1 MTVTYRY
8 GYPVPLSR
16 RDLALIADTR
26 RRLADGSAR
35 RARLAAGVKVTEIAA
50 VLEVEPS
57 AVTQWEHAVR
67 TPTAAHA
74 LAYAKALA
82 AASGAITH

>member
-1 MTVTYRY
+1 M
-8 GYPVPLSR
+8 PLSR
-16 RDLALIADTR
+16 RDLALIAATR

-35 RARLAAGVKVTEIAA
+35 AARIAAGVKVIEIAA

-57 AVTQWEHAVR
+57 AVTQWEHGVR
-67 TPTAAHA
+67 SPTGAHA

-82 AASGAITH
+82 AASGASAH